1 MPKSNV
7 KSETKVKAEPAPVPE
22 ANAES
27 ASAFE
32 PEAASETDRFGR
44 PSAKQI
50 ELVQTSFKKI
60 VPIADAAAEMFY
72 NRLFELDPS
81 VKPLF
86 KGDRRMQGRKLM
98 SMIVTAVSDLNDL
111 DKLIPTVK
119 MLGIRHADYDVINKH
134 YDTVGEALLWTF
146 EQGLGKNFTPD
157 VKDAWGV
164 VYALLAD
171 IMKDATKATAAA

>member
-7 KSETKVKAEPAPVPE
+7 KSETQVKAEPAPVPE

-27 ASAFE
+27 ASAFK
-32 PEAASETDRFGR
+32 PEAASETDRSGR
-44 PSAKQI
+44 PTAKQI

-86 KGDRRMQGRKLM
+86 KGDMRMQGRKLM

-119 MLGIRHADYDVINKH
+119 MLGIRHAD
-134 YDTVGEALLWTF
+134 
-146 EQGLGKNFTPD
+146 
-157 VKDAWGV
+157 
-164 VYALLAD
+164 
-171 IMKDATKATAAA
+171 